1 MPKVVCPKV
10 RFWPKTDM
18 RLRRRDRSGRSIQQG
33 DVVRVVGL
41 PNLRGMR
48 APYRQETR
56 AVFKHILGTRKRV
69 EGFDQFGC
77 AILAFGIRRGHRHA
91 GAHSVAIEPYLLR
104 KLNVR

>member
-1 MPKVVCPKV
+1 
-10 RFWPKTDM
+10 M
-18 RLRRRDRSGRSIQQG
+18 RLKQTDSSGRSIRKG
-33 DVVRVVGL
+33 DVVRIIGL
-41 PNLRGMR
+41 PDLRGMP

-91 GAHSVAIEPYLLR
+91 GAHTVAIEPYLLR
-104 KLNVR
+104 KVNVR